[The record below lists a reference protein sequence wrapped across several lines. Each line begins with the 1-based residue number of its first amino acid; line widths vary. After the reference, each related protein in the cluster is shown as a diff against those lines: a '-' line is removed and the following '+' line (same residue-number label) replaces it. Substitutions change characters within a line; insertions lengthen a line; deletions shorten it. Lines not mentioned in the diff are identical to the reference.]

1 MFNVKLFHTCINIRR
16 YIRKYLKYIEFNKIL
31 SENTCRAY
39 HIDLRQLL
47 INYHPVFGNFFSSKG
62 WKLYTDL
69 SQNESVFSV
78 ESDLFSDI
86 VRQQV
91 GGGLPRALTC
101 KHDVQDSDNNVNAA
115 AAKVT
120 PSGGMDPLEE
130 QWVGKMMKCSFKKWA
145 SLSPAS
151 RNRKYACL
159 KAFLSWLFVHGGVQV
174 DMQSWIKLPRVPQR
188 IPYYLSVDE
197 ALYLIKTVQKQAN
210 AKEKDRDLLLI
221 LLLYGGGLRVS
232 EACGMQWNQVD
243 IANGCLRVLGKGGKE
258 RLVTVPKVVLKEL
271 SRCQSLQ
278 HDKHNLQ
285 QNEYLSSRS
294 KCLLKSS
301 DMRFAAEQ
309 TRSRSAGKAELV
321 LSKHFEREDSHDL
334 QSNKKGAAESQR
346 NVPRDPRVFPGL
358 AVRQAYEIV
367 RRWGQRAGL
376 SKPLS
381 PHVLRHSFATHLL
394 SSGSDLRTLQE
405 LLGHRSLSA
414 TQKYTH
420 LQMSHLNRLL
430 ESYHPL
436 RTRQRDKSR

>member
-47 INYHPVFGNFFSSKG
+47 INYHPVLGNLFSLKG

-69 SQNESVFSV
+69 SQDESVFGV

-86 VRQQV
+86 VHQQV
-91 GGGLPRALTC
+91 GGGLLRALTCKHDVQDSDNNVNAAAAKVTPSGGGRSPRALTC

-130 QWVGKMMKCSFKKWA
+130 KWVGEMMKYSFKKWA

-210 AKEKDRDLLLI
+210 AKERDRDLLLI

-271 SRCQSLQ
+271 GRCQSLQ

-285 QNEYLSSRS
+285 
-294 KCLLKSS
+294 
-301 DMRFAAEQ
+301 
-309 TRSRSAGKAELV
+309 
-321 LSKHFEREDSHDL
+321 
-334 QSNKKGAAESQR
+334 SNKKGAAESRR

-436 RTRQRDKSR
+436 RNRQRDKSR